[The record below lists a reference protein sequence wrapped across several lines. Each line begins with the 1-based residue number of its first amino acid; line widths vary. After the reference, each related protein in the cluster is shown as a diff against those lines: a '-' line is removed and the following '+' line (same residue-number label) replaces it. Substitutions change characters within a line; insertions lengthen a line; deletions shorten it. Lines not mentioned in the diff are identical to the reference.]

1 MPLRDMQSLR
11 VCYEVAK
18 KHPSHLQEQ
27 TPAAPTLVVVL
38 EYTVAKKKV
47 KHVTDGLTSF
57 KLKPDGLK
65 VKELFEHII
74 TSTRHASC
82 SMELAPAAQLD
93 IQLDPISNSSLDR
106 RDF

>member
-27 TPAAPTLVVVL
+27 TPAPLTPVVVP
-38 EYTVAKKKV
+38 ECTVAKKTI

-57 KLKPDGLK
+57 KLKPDGLLK
-65 VKELFEHII
+65 GKELFEHMIAF
-74 TSTRHASC
+74 TRRASR

-93 IQLDPISNSSLDR
+93 IQLDPISNSSLE
-106 RDF
+106 